1 MRDKILTPIAWVI
14 VASAVIS
21 FGGALAWVIHRA
33 LVNYTIPVTL
43 VTLWFS
49 CFFAIDYLDKK
60 RHARFMEEEEILAA
74 DELIEF

>member
-21 FGGALAWVIHRA
+21 FGGALAWLIHRA

-43 VTLWFS
+43 LTLWVS

-60 RHARFMEEEEILAA
+60 RYSKIKEEEEILAA